1 MIKYNPKSWVK
12 LIFALHKSDT
22 IRILWKELIYVALLA
37 IATAWVEITYF
48 PNNKALSNLNIVY
61 SLVGFVISLLLVFRT
76 NTAYDRWWE
85 GRKKWGELVNDSR
98 NFMVKINQ
106 FNISQADKLY
116 FARMVSNYAISCKD
130 HLVHK
135 TIFENLDLTD
145 KERNHL
151 ATTAHKPMGIVD
163 LIYAKLFE
171 LKKQG
176 LVEKEE
182 FRSIDY
188 NLNGFLNMIGA
199 CERIKYTP
207 IPFSYSLFIKKF
219 IFIYT
224 STLPIAFVGVLG
236 YFSVVVTVLVF
247 YVLVSMEILAE
258 EIEDPFGLDDNDLP
272 TDEIST
278 RIKLVSH
285 NIVNHK

>member
-145 KERNHL
+145 
-151 ATTAHKPMGIVD
+151 
-163 LIYAKLFE
+163 
-171 LKKQG
+171 
-176 LVEKEE
+176 EE
-182 FRSIDY
+182 
-188 NLNGFLNMIGA
+188 
-199 CERIKYTP
+199 
-207 IPFSYSLFIKKF
+207 
-219 IFIYT
+219 
-224 STLPIAFVGVLG
+224 
-236 YFSVVVTVLVF
+236 
-247 YVLVSMEILAE
+247 
-258 EIEDPFGLDDNDLP
+258 
-272 TDEIST
+272 
-278 RIKLVSH
+278 
-285 NIVNHK
+285 

>member
-22 IRILWKELIYVALLA
+22 IRILWKEMIYIGLLA
-37 IATAWVEITYF
+37 WALTWLEITYL
-48 PNNKALSNLNIVY
+48 PELKALKNLNIIY

-98 NFMVKINQ
+98 NL
-106 FNISQADKLY
+106 SLKLSTLNLNEEDRLF
-116 FARMVSNYAISCKD
+116 FARMIANFAIASKD
-130 HLVHK
+130 HLKREIVP
-135 TIFENLDLTD
+135 ENLDLTQEEWV
-145 KERNHL
+145 KLNKVNHI
-151 ATTAHKPMGIVD
+151 PVGIVQLMYD
-163 LIYAKLFE
+163 RLMQLKMSGKILKEDFLAFE
-171 LKKQG
+171 
-176 LVEKEE
+176 
-182 FRSIDY
+182 Y
-188 NLNGFLNMIGA
+188 NLNGFTNMIGA
-199 CERIKYTP
+199 CERIHNTP

-224 STLPIAFVGVLG
+224 CTLPIAFVSLLG
-236 YFSVVVTVLVF
+236 YFSVIVTVLVF

-272 TDEIST
+272 TDELSE
-278 RIKLVSH
+278 RIKMISE
-285 NIVNHK
+285 NILK

>member
-22 IRILWKELIYVALLA
+22 IRILWKEMIYIGLLA
-37 IATAWVEITYF
+37 WALTWLEITYL
-48 PNNKALSNLNIVY
+48 PELKALKNLNIIY

-98 NFMVKINQ
+98 NL
-106 FNISQADKLY
+106 SLKLSTLNLNEEDRLF
-116 FARMVSNYAISCKD
+116 FARMIANFAIASKD
-130 HLVHK
+130 HLKREIVP
-135 TIFENLDLTD
+135 ENLDLTQEEWV
-145 KERNHL
+145 KLNKVNHI
-151 ATTAHKPMGIVD
+151 PVGIVQLMYD
-163 LIYAKLFE
+163 RLMQ
-171 LKKQG
+171 LKMSGKI
-176 LVEKEE
+176 LKEDFLALE
-182 FRSIDY
+182 Y
-188 NLNGFLNMIGA
+188 NLNGFTNMIGA
-199 CERIKYTP
+199 CERIHNTP

-224 STLPIAFVGVLG
+224 CTLPIAFVSLLG
-236 YFSVVVTVLVF
+236 YFSVIVTVLVF

-272 TDEIST
+272 TDELSE
-278 RIKLVSH
+278 RIKMISE
-285 NIVNHK
+285 NILK

>member
-22 IRILWKELIYVALLA
+22 IRILWKEMIYIGLLA
-37 IATAWVEITYF
+37 WALTWLEITYL
-48 PNNKALSNLNIVY
+48 PELKALKNLNIIY

-98 NFMVKINQ
+98 NL
-106 FNISQADKLY
+106 SLKLSTLNLNEEDRLF
-116 FARMVSNYAISCKD
+116 FARMIANFAIASKD
-130 HLVHK
+130 HLKREIVP
-135 TIFENLDLTD
+135 ENLDLTQEEWV
-145 KERNHL
+145 KLNKVNHI
-151 ATTAHKPMGIVD
+151 PVGIVQLMYD
-163 LIYAKLFE
+163 RLMQLKMSGKILKEDFLAFE
-171 LKKQG
+171 
-176 LVEKEE
+176 
-182 FRSIDY
+182 Y
-188 NLNGFLNMIGA
+188 NLNGFTNMIGA
-199 CERIKYTP
+199 CERIHNTP

-224 STLPIAFVGVLG
+224 CTLPIAFVSLLG
-236 YFSVVVTVLVF
+236 YFSIIVTVLVF

-272 TDEIST
+272 TDELSE
-278 RIKLVSH
+278 RIKMISE
-285 NIVNHK
+285 NILK

>member
-1 MIKYNPKSWVK
+1 MIKYNPKSWFK

-22 IRILWKELIYVALLA
+22 MRILWKELIY
-37 IATAWVEITYF
+37 IAVLSGIIAWIEITYF
-48 PNNKALSNLNIVY
+48 PSIKALANLNIVY

-98 NFMVKINQ
+98 NFAVKLSSMNLQ
-106 FNISQADKLY
+106 QEDNIFFSRMIAN
-116 FARMVSNYAISCKD
+116 FAIASKD
-130 HLVHK
+130 HLK
-135 TIFENLDLTD
+135 QIAIIENLDLTAEEIKRMQD
-145 KERNHL
+145 SEHVPVEIVQMMYERL
-151 ATTAHKPMGIVD
+151 SQLKQTGVLQREDYIVLD
-163 LIYAKLFE
+163 
-171 LKKQG
+171 
-176 LVEKEE
+176 
-182 FRSIDY
+182 S

-199 CERIKYTP
+199 CERIRNTP

-224 STLPIAFVGVLG
+224 GTLPIAFVSLLG
-236 YFSVVVTVLVF
+236 YYSVIVTVLVF

-272 TDEIST
+272 TDEISE
-278 RIKLVSH
+278 RIKALSMK
-285 NIVNHK
+285 ILK